1 MLCSRNTVTKEV
13 RRRRGIT
20 PFFVFVFPALLAV
33 GIIIFYPAVYAIA
46 ISFTDRHLLYLGFTR
61 FVGVRNYI
69 EMIKDKNFWHSLRLM
84 LGFLGIALP
93 IEIVI
98 GFSVALLF
106 TNNFPLNRIM
116 RSLLML
122 PVFVLPVLSGL
133 TWRLML
139 QPRYGVLAEFFRSL
153 SIGPIAWLADPKY
166 AYLAILLQDIWRM
179 WPFVFIIVY
188 AGLTSLPAEFVEA
201 SLVDGASFFQ
211 RLWYVIIPC
220 MKPVIATAFLLRMI
234 DALRIFSEVYVMTYG
249 GPSNATMLLSL
260 YIHKQ
265 AFEFG
270 KISYASTIAV
280 FLLLIALGI
289 SYFVVKRMMRGEV
302 S

>member
-1 MLCSRNTVTKEV
+1 MGTKK
-13 RRRRGIT
+13 RGGVT
-20 PFFVFVFPALLAV
+20 PFFVFIFPALLV
-33 GIIIFYPAVYAIA
+33 LGIILLGPMIYALS
-46 ISFTDRHLLYLGFTR
+46 ISFTNRELLYLGTTKFI
-61 FVGVRNYI
+61 GVKNYI
-69 EMIKDKNFWHSLRLM
+69 EMLKDRNFWHALKLM

-93 IEIVI
+93 IEIVL
-98 GFSVALLF
+98 GFFVALLF
-106 TNNFPLNRIM
+106 TKDFPLNRIL

-139 QPRYGVLAEFFRSL
+139 QPRYGVLAEVVRLF
-153 SIGPIAWLADPKY
+153 SIGPTAWLADPKY
-166 AYLAILLQDIWRM
+166 SYLAILLQDIWRM
-179 WPFVFIIVY
+179 WPFVFIIMY
-188 AGLTSLPAEFVEA
+188 AGLSSLPSEYVEA
-201 SLVDGASFFQ
+201 SLVDGASFAQ
-211 RLWYVIIPC
+211 RLFYVLIPI
-220 MKPVIATAFLLRMI
+220 MKPVITIAFLLRMI

-270 KISYASTIAV
+270 KISYGSAMAI

-289 SYFVVKRMMRGEV
+289 SYFAVRKGLRGDLV
-302 S
+302 